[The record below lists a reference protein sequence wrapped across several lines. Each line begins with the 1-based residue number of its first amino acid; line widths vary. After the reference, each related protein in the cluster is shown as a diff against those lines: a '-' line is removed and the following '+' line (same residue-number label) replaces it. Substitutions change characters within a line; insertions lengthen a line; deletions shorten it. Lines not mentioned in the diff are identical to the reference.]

1 MYDRNRYVSNELSNA
16 KYNAVTFVPTL
27 LYEQFKFFYNLYFLV
42 VALSQAVPALRIGYL
57 SSYIVPLAFV
67 LTVTMAKEAID
78 DIQRRR
84 RDRESNNELYHVI
97 TRNRSIPSKDLKVG
111 DLIKVHK
118 GDRIPADLVLLQSSE
133 PSGESFIKTDQLD
146 GETDW
151 KLRVACPLTQNL
163 SENDLINRISITA
176 SAPEK
181 SIHKFL
187 GKVTY
192 KDSTSNPLSVDN
204 TLWANTVLASSGFCI
219 ACVVYTGRDTR
230 QAMNT
235 TTAKVKT
242 GLLELEINSI
252 SKILCACVFALSIL
266 LVAFAGFHNDDWYID
281 ILRYLILFSTIIP
294 VSLRV
299 NLDLAKSVYA
309 HQIEHDKT
317 IPETIVRTSTI
328 PEDLGRI
335 EYLLSDKTGTLT
347 QNDMQLKKI
356 HLGTVSYTSETLD
369 IVSDYVQS
377 LVSSKNDSLNNSKV
391 ALSTTRKDMSFR
403 VRDMILTLAICHN
416 VTPTFEDDEL
426 TYQAASPDEI
436 AIVKFT
442 ESVGLSLFKRDR
454 HSISLLHEHSGKTL
468 NYEILQVFPFNS
480 DSKRMGIIVR
490 DEQLDEYWF
499 MQKGA
504 DTVMSKIVE
513 SNDWLEEETGNM
525 AREGLRTLVIGRKK
539 LNKKIYEQFQKE
551 YNDASLS
558 MLNRDQ
564 QMSQVITKYLEHDLE
579 LLGLT
584 GVEDKLQ
591 KDVKSSIELLRNAG
605 IKIWMLTGDKV
616 ETARCVSISAK
627 LISRGQYVHTIT
639 KVTRPEGAFNQLEY
653 LKINR
658 NACLLIDGESLGM
671 FLKHYEQEFLMSW
684 FIYPLLLLAVVHLN
698 RRQTLLW

>member
-1 MYDRNRYVSNELSNA
+1 M
-16 KYNAVTFVPTL
+16 
-27 LYEQFKFFYNLYFLV
+27 
-42 VALSQAVPALRIGYL
+42 
-57 SSYIVPLAFV
+57 
-67 LTVTMAKEAID
+67 
-78 DIQRRR
+78 
-84 RDRESNNELYHVI
+84 
-97 TRNRSIPSKDLKVG
+97 
-111 DLIKVHK
+111 
-118 GDRIPADLVLLQSSE
+118 
-133 PSGESFIKTDQLD
+133 
-146 GETDW
+146 
-151 KLRVACPLTQNL
+151 TQNL

-525 AREGLRTLVIGRKK
+525 AREGLRTLVIGRK
-539 LNKKIYEQFQKE
+539 N
-551 YNDASLS
+551 
-558 MLNRDQ
+558 
-564 QMSQVITKYLEHDLE
+564 
-579 LLGLT
+579 
-584 GVEDKLQ
+584 
-591 KDVKSSIELLRNAG
+591 
-605 IKIWMLTGDKV
+605 
-616 ETARCVSISAK
+616 
-627 LISRGQYVHTIT
+627 
-639 KVTRPEGAFNQLEY
+639 
-653 LKINR
+653 
-658 NACLLIDGESLGM
+658 
-671 FLKHYEQEFLMSW
+671 
-684 FIYPLLLLAVVHLN
+684 
-698 RRQTLLW
+698 

>member
-1 MYDRNRYVSNELSNA
+1 
-16 KYNAVTFVPTL
+16 
-27 LYEQFKFFYNLYFLV
+27 
-42 VALSQAVPALRIGYL
+42 
-57 SSYIVPLAFV
+57 
-67 LTVTMAKEAID
+67 
-78 DIQRRR
+78 
-84 RDRESNNELYHVI
+84 
-97 TRNRSIPSKDLKVG
+97 
-111 DLIKVHK
+111 
-118 GDRIPADLVLLQSSE
+118 
-133 PSGESFIKTDQLD
+133 
-146 GETDW
+146 
-151 KLRVACPLTQNL
+151 
-163 SENDLINRISITA
+163 
-176 SAPEK
+176 
-181 SIHKFL
+181 
-187 GKVTY
+187 
-192 KDSTSNPLSVDN
+192 
-204 TLWANTVLASSGFCI
+204 
-219 ACVVYTGRDTR
+219 
-230 QAMNT
+230 MNT